1 MTKGMPRDIFR
12 PCAIA
17 AALFLTAAAGGAIE
31 LDGPEVIKIGW
42 SSGALAAADIDGD
55 GRTDLAIL
63 NNDRAR
69 IELLLQRTPGT
80 AANPIRPSGL
90 DRWQPVLEDSRFERR
105 GVPTGSRMY
114 ALAAG
119 DLDGDGRVDLAFTGS
134 PEGLSIRFQDKEG
147 GFDREQI
154 FDISEPTGLRGTI
167 ATGDLDG
174 DGRTDLAVL
183 TKEQLFLYR
192 QSAEEGLVGP
202 ERWRLSDG
210 CFALEILDID
220 GDSRV
225 DISYQVSGT
234 EDSMRV
240 RHGLASGGFG
250 PEIAYRMGPSRGV
263 AQVMPSESG
272 RGSDFVRIQADTGL
286 VERLAFE
293 QPDSPTTVLSN
304 ARPRVFAFPTD
315 GKAPART
322 ALGDFDGNGLSDFAV
337 ADPRGARIWLVS
349 QTSPGIFTAPVESP
363 TLAGIRELIAIDRDE
378 DGRDELIMASP
389 KEHTLAWT
397 RLSDD
402 GVLELPS
409 VIPTQGKPETV
420 AAGKFDG
427 DGHVDLVY
435 ASVDRRDRR
444 LLMLSG
450 ESNWTESAE
459 IEIAKIET
467 DPEALKVVD
476 LNGDTRSDL
485 VLFVD
490 HDPLRLLVQNG
501 GGGFTEIEQE
511 TGFGRSLVSEIEP
524 SAFSTAD
531 VTGDGI
537 EDMMIASS
545 GFARVLRLNETGA
558 LEVTAQFNPRPGDA
572 EIAAASILGAGGSG
586 DRTVALIDPTNDLL
600 HILTRPRSKVWRF
613 TESIDLPAIDLV
625 EVRSTDLDGSGTDDL
640 VLFGTDRL
648 VWFPVGLEDP
658 VLGPIASWECD
669 LEGVTYQLLGVGDL
683 DSDGIPE
690 IVAVDSRD
698 SHVLEILRPGLEWDW
713 TSLLHFTVFEVDPH
727 YEGQRGAVNQPREI
741 VIADLTSDGRQ
752 DLVLVAH
759 DRILLYP
766 QTD

>member
-1 MTKGMPRDIFR
+1 MPRNTLR
-12 PCAIA
+12 PSAIVTA
-17 AALFLTAAAGGAIE
+17 VFLTAAVGGAVE
-31 LDGPEVIKIGW
+31 LGGPEVIKIGW
-42 SSGALAAADIDGD
+42 SSGALAIADIDGD

-69 IELLLQRTPGT
+69 IELLLQRAPGT
-80 AANPIRPSGL
+80 AANRTRPSGL
-90 DRWQPVLEDSRFERR
+90 DRWQPVLEDSRFELR
-105 GVPTGSRMY
+105 GIPTGSRMY
-114 ALAAG
+114 ALATG
-119 DLDGDGRVDLAFTGS
+119 DLDGDGRMDLAFTGS
-134 PEGLSIRFQDKEG
+134 PGGLSVRFQDSDG
-147 GFDREQI
+147 GFDREKV
-154 FDISEPTGLRGTI
+154 FDISDPAGLRGTV

-174 DGRTDLAVL
+174 NGRTDLAVL
-183 TKEQLFLYR
+183 TKEQLLLYR
-192 QSAEEGLVGP
+192 QSADEGLVGP
-202 ERWRLSDG
+202 ERWRLSEG
-210 CFALEILDID
+210 CFALDILDVD

-234 EDSMRV
+234 EDSLRV

-250 PEIAYRMGPSRGV
+250 PEIAYRPGPSRGV
-263 AQVMPSESG
+263 VQAMPSATG

-293 QPDSPTTVLSN
+293 QPDSPETVLSN
-304 ARPRVFAFPTD
+304 ARPRVFAFPTN

-322 ALGDFDGNGLSDFAV
+322 ALGDFDGNGLSDFAA

-349 QTSPGIFTAPVESP
+349 QTSPGIFTAPAEFP
-363 TLAGIRELIAIDRDE
+363 TLAGIRELIAVDRDG

-402 GVLELPS
+402 GILELPS

-420 AAGKFDG
+420 AAGRFDG

-435 ASVDRRDRR
+435 ASVDKRDRR
-444 LLMLSG
+444 LLLLSG
-450 ESNWTESAE
+450 ASNWTESTE
-459 IEIAKIET
+459 IEITDLET
-467 DPEALKVVD
+467 DPDALRVVD

-490 HDPLRLLVQNG
+490 HDPLRLLIQNVD
-501 GGGFTEIEQE
+501 GGFTEIEQE
-511 TGFGRSLVSEIEP
+511 TGFGRSLVSDVAP
-524 SAFSTAD
+524 SAFSTGD

-537 EDMMIASS
+537 EEMIIANS
-545 GFARVLRLNETGA
+545 GYARALRLNEEGE
-558 LEVTAQFNPRPGDA
+558 LEVAAQFNPRSGNA
-572 EIAAASILGAGGSG
+572 EIAAASILGGDGS
-586 DRTVALIDPTNDLL
+586 DERTVALLDPTND
-600 HILTRPRSKVWRF
+600 HIHVLTRRRGDVWRF
-613 TESIDLPAIDLV
+613 TASLDLPAIDMV
-625 EVRSTDLDGSGTDDL
+625 EVRSEDLDGSGTDDL
-640 VLFGTDRL
+640 ILFSTDRL
-648 VWFPVGLEDP
+648 VWLPVGIEDP
-658 VLGPIASWECD
+658 VLRPTASWECD

-683 DSDGIPE
+683 DSDGSPE

-698 SHVLEILRPGLEWDW
+698 SHVLEVLRPGLDGDW

-741 VIADLTSDGRQ
+741 VIADLTGDGRK
-752 DLVLVAH
+752 DLVLVIH

>member
-1 MTKGMPRDIFR
+1 MPRDTVR
-12 PCAIA
+12 LCAIA
-17 AALFLTAAAGGAIE
+17 AVLFLTAAAGGAIE
-31 LDGPEVIKIGW
+31 FDGPEVIKIGW
-42 SSGALAAADIDGD
+42 SSGALTAADIDGD

-80 AANPIRPSGL
+80 APNRNRPSGL

-105 GVPTGSRMY
+105 GIPTGGRMY

-134 PEGLSIRFQDKEG
+134 PGGLSVRFQDKGG
-147 GFDREQI
+147 GFDREQV
-154 FDISEPTGLRGTI
+154 FDISEPAGLRGTV

-183 TKEQLFLYR
+183 TKEQLLLYR
-192 QSAEEGLVGP
+192 QSAGGDLAGP

-210 CFALEILDID
+210 CFALEILDVD
-220 GDSRV
+220 GDSRM
-225 DISYQVSGT
+225 DIFYQVSGT
-234 EDSMRV
+234 EDSLRV
-240 RHGLASGGFG
+240 RHGLAAGGFG
-250 PEIAYRMGPSRGV
+250 PEIAYRPGPSRGV
-263 AQVMPSESG
+263 VQTMPSEGG

-286 VERLAFE
+286 IEKLAFE
-293 QPDSPTTVLSN
+293 EPESPDTVLSN

-349 QTSPGIFTAPVESP
+349 QTTPGIFTAPVEFP

-397 RLSDD
+397 RLSAD

-427 DGHVDLVY
+427 DAHVDLVY
-435 ASVDRRDRR
+435 ASVDKRDRR
-444 LLMLSG
+444 LFMLSG
-450 ESNWTESAE
+450 ASNWIESVE
-459 IEIAKIET
+459 IEIADLET
-467 DPEALKVVD
+467 DPAALRVAD

-490 HDPLRLLVQNG
+490 HDPLRLLIQNG
-501 GGGFTEIEQE
+501 GGGFTEIEQT

-524 SAFSTAD
+524 SAFSTGD

-537 EDMMIASS
+537 EEMIIAGS
-545 GFARVLRLNETGA
+545 GFARALRLNEEGS
-558 LEVTAQFNPRPGDA
+558 LEVVAQFNPRSGDA
-572 EIAAASILGAGGSG
+572 EIAAASILGAAESGG
-586 DRTVALIDPTNDLL
+586 RTVALLDPTNDHI
-600 HILTRPRSKVWRF
+600 HILTQQRGKVWRF
-613 TESIDLPAIDLV
+613 TESLDLPAIDLT

-640 VLFGTDRL
+640 VLLGTDRL
-648 VWFPVGLEDP
+648 VWLPIGLEDP
-658 VLGPIASWECD
+658 VLRPTASWECD
-669 LEGVTYQLLGVGDL
+669 LEGVTYQLLGAGDL
-683 DSDGIPE
+683 DSDGNPE

-698 SHVLEILRPGLEWDW
+698 SHVLEVLRPGPDGDW

-741 VIADLTSDGRQ
+741 VIADLTGDGRQ